1 MARPNTQGLLGTV
14 RRFAPVLKATMEGGD
29 QPSFWRAPWLRETPP
44 LFSRGQL
51 LDLCVPWFPQGWGNV
66 RTPRSPGTVEG
77 GSVTR
82 SRGCSGGGGI
92 HGLPH
97 GTALPEQSTS
107 ESTFHPTAH
116 RTLKPSVPYELE
128 KGSGSWVGGTAG
140 YKTRVLGSHTTF
152 IQLLYLF
159 LNECCWLKE
168 CGHLRL
174 KIR

>member
-1 MARPNTQGLLGTV
+1 MPLSSKQRWKEVISPPFGEPRGC
-14 RRFAPVLKATMEGGD
+14 G
-29 QPSFWRAPWLRETPP
+29 ETPP